1 LLPLGPRASIV
12 VMISIPL
19 SLAIGLFFLDIFHI
33 TINQLSI
40 VGMVVALGLLVDD
53 SIVVVENIE
62 RYLRMGY
69 GRKEAAMAATK
80 QIGLAVI
87 GCTITLIFAFLPLM
101 FLPEGAGY
109 FIRSLPAA
117 VVTTVLASLFVSL
130 TIVPFLSSKI
140 LSNHENP
147 EGNIFMRGLKK
158 FIGGSYR
165 RLLHNAI
172 ASPKTTLL
180 IALAIF
186 MGAIALVPVVGFSV
200 FPASEKPM
208 FLINI

>member
-19 SLAIGLFFLDIFHI
+19 SLAIGLFLLDLFGI

-40 VGMVVALGLLVDD
+40 VGMIVALGLLVDD

-69 GRKEAAMAATK
+69 SRFDAAIKATR

-101 FLPEGAGY
+101 FLPEGAGD

-117 VVTTVLASLFVSL
+117 VVTTVLASLLVSL
-130 TIVPFLSSKI
+130 TIVPFLSSRI
-140 LSNHENP
+140 LSNHANP
-147 EGNIFMRGLKK
+147 DGNLFLRGLKK

-165 RLLHNAI
+165 RLLHSAI
-172 ASPKTTLL
+172 TRPVTTLL

-186 MGAIALVPVVGFSV
+186 AGSLALVPVVG
-200 FPASEKPM
+200 
-208 FLINI
+208 